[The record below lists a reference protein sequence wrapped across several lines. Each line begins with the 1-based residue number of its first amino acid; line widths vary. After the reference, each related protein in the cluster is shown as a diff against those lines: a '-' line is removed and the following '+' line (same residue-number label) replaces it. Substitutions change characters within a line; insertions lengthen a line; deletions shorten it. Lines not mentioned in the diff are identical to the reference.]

1 MVEGVVTYGPWGG
14 TGGYVFD
21 DGPYTGVRQIDMSR
35 NVGIVWIRALYDL
48 DGEPVWGYK
57 HGGAGG
63 FKHEKV
69 NLQLISLC
77 SLLLPNKLD
86 NWVYFLL
93 LFLTILCAIML
104 QIIFDFPYEVLT
116 HISGYYGSLMYMGPA
131 VIRSLTFHTTKRSYG
146 PFGDEYGTY
155 FTTKLREGKV
165 VGIHGRSGLFLDSLG
180 VHAIEG
186 KVIVPVATSPSMEII
201 SREPS
206 ISEIDNPQWLVV
218 AKPAPV
224 EQVFESVC
232 ILS

>member
-1 MVEGVVTYGPWGG
+1 
-14 TGGYVFD
+14 
-21 DGPYTGVRQIDMSR
+21 
-35 NVGIVWIRALYDL
+35 
-48 DGEPVWGYK
+48 
-57 HGGAGG
+57 
-63 FKHEKV
+63 
-69 NLQLISLC
+69 
-77 SLLLPNKLD
+77 
-86 NWVYFLL
+86 
-93 LFLTILCAIML
+93 ML

-131 VIRSLTFHTTKRSYG
+131 VIRSLTFHTTKRPYG